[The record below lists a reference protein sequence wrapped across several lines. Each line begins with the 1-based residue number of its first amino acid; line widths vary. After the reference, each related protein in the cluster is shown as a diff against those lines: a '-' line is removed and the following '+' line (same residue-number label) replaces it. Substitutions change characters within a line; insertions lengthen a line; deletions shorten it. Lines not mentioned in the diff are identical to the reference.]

1 MHGAPRCVFTSFFF
15 GFSLLCSVLLCAS
28 QAGGG
33 SGYFFIIVLL
43 MLAGQAISIAADKY
57 LAGWSDRSPAD
68 QADHTQ
74 AYIYLGLVLGTV
86 VLAVVRARSFFI
98 FILRAASALHGR
110 MFKSVV
116 YSPLRFFESNP
127 SGRILNRFAKES
139 VRHKHMRMR
148 MHLRSTC
155 SRNRNPRSKF

>member
-1 MHGAPRCVFTSFFF
+1 
-15 GFSLLCSVLLCAS
+15 
-28 QAGGG
+28 
-33 SGYFFIIVLL
+33 

-139 VRHKHMRMR
+139 VGNRHELALALGQHVRR
-148 MHLRSTC
+148 RAQTC
-155 SRNRNPRSKF
+155 NRNARTERKRKTIGF

>member
-1 MHGAPRCVFTSFFF
+1 MHTRTHARTPTRTAHARRTALCAHIFLCLA
-15 GFSLLCSVLLCAS
+15 LLCSVLLCSS

-139 VRHKHMRMR
+139 VGNIC
-148 MHLRSTC
+148 T
-155 SRNRNPRSKF
+155 